1 MNRKKIAALLTA
13 LYMLVILAIQ
23 PLCTS
28 AFGTEDMDALISSYP
43 RDCAILICT
52 GEGETLYSYQPD
64 KMILGASLI
73 KLPYA
78 VFVCQQLTAGVRS
91 LDDTMTYTSSW
102 YHGGSGVIRHNGYGK
117 SYTIRE
123 LLDYSLRYSDNVAYD
138 MLVYL
143 FGVEGFNSMVES
155 WGYSVRIANPSP
167 RFPAVSASFMKDA
180 MLEMQ
185 VHVGEGDCW
194 NTCWTALNESENVY
208 TRAILGENGDV
219 AVKYG
224 LVQSVYH
231 EVCYV
236 DGDTPFVLVILSG
249 AVNYTPDSAFVKN
262 VATSALQIVAE
273 YADYMDA
280 LILPGDVN
288 GDGLVNASDAARIL
302 IAAALLGASETSGLT
317 EAQEKAADVDGDGLV
332 NSSDAALVLMYA
344 AYVGAGGTGSLTEF
358 LQTDS

>member
-1 MNRKKIAALLTA
+1 MNRKRIASIVLCLL
-13 LYMLVILAIQ
+13 LCLLLQ
-23 PLCTS
+23 PFHVY
-28 AFGTEDMDALISSYP
+28 ADGTQDMDALISAYP
-43 RDCAILICT
+43 RDCAVLICT
-52 GEGETLYSYQPD
+52 QEGETLYSYQPD

-102 YHGGSGVIRHNGYGK
+102 YHGGSGVIQYNGYGK
-117 SYTIRE
+117 SYTIRQ

-143 FGVEGFNSMVES
+143 FGVSGFNSMVDS
-155 WGYSVRIANPSP
+155 WGYNVHIADPSP
-167 RFPAVSASFMKDA
+167 RFPAVSADFMKTA

-185 VHVGEGDCW
+185 SHTGECW
-194 NTCWTALNESENVY
+194 DTCWTALNESEDVY
-208 TRAILGENGDV
+208 TRDILSENGDV

-262 VATSALQIVAE
+262 VAASALQIIAE
-273 YADYMDA
+273 STTLA
-280 LILPGDVN
+280 LGDIN
-288 GDGLVNASDAARIL
+288 DDSRVNASDAALVL
-302 IAAALLGASETSGLT
+302 IAAARLGAEGVSGMT
-317 EAQEKAADVDGDGLV
+317 AVQEQAADVNGDSLIDA
-332 NSSDAALVLMYA
+332 SDAAVILQYA
-344 AYVGAGGTGSLTEF
+344 AYIGSGGTGSLI
-358 LQTDS
+358 DYM